1 MPPTDTD
8 LPLEYEEEQ
17 IDYGLG
23 EQDSGNMILD
33 DLSLMNYDD
42 IRKQL
47 NRSDVTKSRA
57 TKLLKKVLEE
67 AIHKR
72 NQKALK
78 QVFHA
83 YINRNEAVILFSQR
97 SRNQYTIRF
106 YYKFLKTNSIRQQQ
120 TIQHRCEQSNQYEL
134 YLV

>member
-8 LPLEYEEEQ
+8 LPREYEEEQ

-47 NRSDVTKSRA
+47 NRSDV
-57 TKLLKKVLEE
+57 KKIQSNK
-67 AIHKR
+67 AIEK
-72 NQKALK
+72 
-78 QVFHA
+78 
-83 YINRNEAVILFSQR
+83 
-97 SRNQYTIRF
+97 
-106 YYKFLKTNSIRQQQ
+106 SIRG
-120 TIQHRCEQSNQYEL
+120 SNS
-134 YLV
+134 

>member
-1 MPPTDTD
+1 MPPTDRD
-8 LPLEYEEEQ
+8 LPREYVEEQ

-23 EQDSGNMILD
+23 EQDSGSMILD

-57 TKLLKKVLEE
+57 TMLLKKVLDE

-72 NQKALK
+72 NQLK
-78 QVFHA
+78 G
-83 YINRNEAVILFSQR
+83 
-97 SRNQYTIRF
+97 
-106 YYKFLKTNSIRQQQ
+106 LKTGFPCIHQ
-120 TIQHRCEQSNQYEL
+120 EK
-134 YLV
+134 

>member
-1 MPPTDTD
+1 
-8 LPLEYEEEQ
+8 
-17 IDYGLG
+17 
-23 EQDSGNMILD
+23 MILD

-78 QVFHA
+78 
-83 YINRNEAVILFSQR
+83 
-97 SRNQYTIRF
+97 
-106 YYKFLKTNSIRQQQ
+106 
-120 TIQHRCEQSNQYEL
+120 
-134 YLV
+134 

>member
-8 LPLEYEEEQ
+8 LPREYEEEQ

-97 SRNQYTIRF
+97 SRIIRF
-106 YYKFLKTNSIRQQQ
+106 YHQIL
-120 TIQHRCEQSNQYEL
+120 L
-134 YLV
+134 